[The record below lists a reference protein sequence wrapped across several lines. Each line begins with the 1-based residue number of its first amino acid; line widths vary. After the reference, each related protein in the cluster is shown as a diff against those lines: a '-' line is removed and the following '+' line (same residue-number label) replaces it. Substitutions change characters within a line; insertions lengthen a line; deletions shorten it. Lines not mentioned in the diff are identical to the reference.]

1 MKIQKYLTPILHIL
15 AWVVVYFLPDLLFEA
30 PAGTV
35 FLVKRNLQFIL
46 VVAFFYLNYFIFVP
60 RLLLKKRQ
68 FLFFLALLS
77 SLFLTYYGNN
87 SAMNYVHDK
96 YGKKTQIQNLSP
108 KEQRHIE
115 RRIQRHRDAENTG
128 TVFMVLLGFLIST
141 VICETREWYKQD
153 RKRKEME
160 KEKLRSELS
169 FLKSQ
174 VNPHFLFNSLNGIY
188 ALAIKKSDKT
198 PEALLQL
205 SDLLRHMLYDAD
217 QKLVPLKKEVDY
229 LKNYIQLQRL
239 RLSDD
244 AKISFD
250 VTGDLSAKMIEPMLF
265 IPFVENAFKHGVDSE
280 GADIKIMLSIKGR
293 HLVFEIVNRISKA
306 KSKDAS
312 SGIGLANVKKRLDLH
327 YGDDYVLHQGES
339 QGFFKV
345 DLHLNLKS

>member
-1 MKIQKYLTPILHIL
+1 MKIQKYLTPTLHVL

-30 PAGTV
+30 PSGPV
-35 FLVKRNLQFIL
+35 FLVARNLHFVL

-68 FLFFLALLS
+68 VFFFLALLA
-77 SLFLTYYGNN
+77 SLAFTYYVND
-87 SAMNYVHDK
+87 SVMNYVHEK
-96 YGKKTQIQNLSP
+96 YGNVTQIQNANPSV
-108 KEQRHIE
+108 KRHIE
-115 RRIQRHRDAENTG
+115 HRIRRHRAEENNA
-128 TVFMVLLGFLIST
+128 TVIFVLLGFMIST
-141 VICETREWYKQD
+141 VLCETREWYKQD
-153 RKRKEME
+153 RRRKEME
-160 KEKLRSELS
+160 KEKLLSELS

-217 QKLVPLKKEVDY
+217 QKLVPLTKEVDY

-239 RLSDD
+239 RLQED
-244 AKISFD
+244 AKISFE
-250 VTGDLSAKMIEPMLF
+250 VKGDLSKMMIEPMLF

-280 GADIKIMLSIKGR
+280 GAEIRIKLSVEGDR
-293 HLVFEIVNRISKA
+293 LTFEVVNRISRA

-327 YGDDYVLHQGES
+327 YGNDYVLNYGQS

-345 DLHLNLKS
+345 DLQLNLKS

>member
-1 MKIQKYLTPILHIL
+1 MKIQKYLTPILHVL
-15 AWVVVYFLPDLLFEA
+15 AWVVLYFLPDLLFEA
-30 PAGTV
+30 PSGPIY
-35 FLVKRNLQFIL
+35 LVKRNLHFIL

-68 FLFFLALLS
+68 FFFFLALLA
-77 SLFLTYYGNN
+77 SLVFTYYVNN
-87 SAMNYVHDK
+87 TVVKYVDYK
-96 YGKKTQIQNLSP
+96 YRKQTQVQNITP
-108 KEQRHIE
+108 KMKQRIE
-115 RRIQRHRDAENTG
+115 RRIEWHRHEDNTR
-128 TVFMVLLGFLIST
+128 TVMVVLLGFLIGT
-141 VICETREWYKQD
+141 VMCETREWYIQD

-160 KEKLRSELS
+160 KEKLISELS

-217 QKLVPLKKEVDY
+217 QKMVLLKKEVDY
-229 LKNYIQLQRL
+229 LKNYIQLQKL
-239 RLSDD
+239 RLPDY
-244 AKISFD
+244 AKISFGVD
-250 VTGDLSAKMIEPMLF
+250 GDLSKKMIEPMLF
-265 IPFVENAFKHGVDSE
+265 IPFVENAFKHGVDSQ
-280 GADIKIMLSIKGR
+280 GADIKINLSVEGN
-293 HLVFEIVNRISKA
+293 HLTFEIVNRVSRA

-312 SGIGLANVKKRLDLH
+312 SGIGLSNVKKRLDLH
-327 YGDDYVLHQGES
+327 YGDDYVLNFGES

>member
-1 MKIQKYLTPILHIL
+1 MKSQKYLTPLLHIL
-15 AWVVVYFLPDLLFEA
+15 AWIVVYFLPDLFFEV
-30 PAGTV
+30 PKGTV
-35 FLVKRNLQFIL
+35 FLVKRNLQFFL
-46 VVAFFYLNYFIFVP
+46 VVLFFYLNYFIFVP
-60 RLLLKKRQ
+60 HLLLKKKQ
-68 FLFFLALLS
+68 LLFFLALLA
-77 SLFLTYYGNN
+77 SLVFTYYTNN
-87 SAMNYVHDK
+87 SVMNYVHNK
-96 YGKKTQIQNLSP
+96 YGKTTEVKSLNPQ
-108 KEQRHIE
+108 EQRHIDHRMQ
-115 RRIQRHRDAENTG
+115 RRRDAENAG

-153 RKRKEME
+153 RRRKEME
-160 KEKLRSELS
+160 KEKLLSELS

-205 SDLLRHMLYDAD
+205 SNLLRHMLYDAD
-217 QKLVPLKKEVDY
+217 QKMVSLKKEVDY

-244 AKISFD
+244 VKINFD
-250 VTGDLSAKMIEPMLF
+250 VSGDLSAKMIEPMLF

-280 GADIKIMLSIKGR
+280 GADIKIKLSVKGR
-293 HLVFEIVNRISKA
+293 HLTFEVINRVSKA

>member
-30 PAGTV
+30 PAGTT
-35 FLVKRNLQFIL
+35 FLIKRNLHFIL
-46 VVAFFYLNYFIFVP
+46 VISFFYVNYFIFVP

-68 FLFFLALLS
+68 LLFFVALLA
-77 SLFLTYYGNN
+77 SLVFTYYVNN
-87 SAMNYVHDK
+87 SVVKYVDNNFRK
-96 YGKKTQIQNLSP
+96 PTQTQNVTP
-108 KEQRHIE
+108 KMKQRIE
-115 RRIQRHRDAENTG
+115 RRIEWHRHEDNTR
-128 TVFMVLLGFLIST
+128 TVMFVLLGFLIGT
-141 VICETREWYKQD
+141 VLCETREWYKQD

-160 KEKLRSELS
+160 KEKLVSELS

-217 QKLVPLKKEVDY
+217 QKMVPLKKEVNY

-244 AKISFD
+244 AMISFD
-250 VTGDLSAKMIEPMLF
+250 VIGDLSSKMIEPMLF

-280 GADIKIMLSIKGR
+280 GADIRIKLSVKGR
-293 HLVFEIVNRISKA
+293 HLTFEVVNRISKA

-327 YGDDYVLHQGES
+327 YGDDYVLNQGES

>member
-15 AWVVVYFLPDLLFEA
+15 AWVVIYFLPDLLFEA
-30 PAGTV
+30 PSGPV
-35 FLVKRNLQFIL
+35 FMVKRNLHFIL
-46 VVAFFYLNYFIFVP
+46 VVSFFYLNYFIFVP

-68 FLFFLALLS
+68 LLFFVALLA
-77 SLFLTYYGNN
+77 SLVFTYYVNN
-87 SAMNYVHDK
+87 SVVRYVTDK
-96 YGKKTQIQNLSP
+96 YQKPAQIQNITP
-108 KEQRHIE
+108 KMKQRIE
-115 RRIQRHRDAENTG
+115 RRIQWHRHEDNTR
-128 TVFMVLLGFLIST
+128 TVVVVLLGFLIGT
-141 VICETREWYKQD
+141 VMCETREWYIQD

-160 KEKLRSELS
+160 KEKLLSELS

-217 QKLVPLKKEVDY
+217 QRLVSLKKEVDY
-229 LKNYIQLQRL
+229 LKNYIQLQKL
-239 RLSDD
+239 RLQED
-244 AKISFD
+244 AQISFE
-250 VTGDLSAKMIEPMLF
+250 VEGDLSKKMIEPMLF

-280 GADIKIMLSIKGR
+280 GADIKIKLNVKKN
-293 HLVFEIVNRISKA
+293 HLEFEVVNRISEA

-312 SGIGLANVKKRLDLH
+312 SGIGLSNVKKRLDLH
-327 YGDDYVLHQGES
+327 YGNDYVLNYGES